1 MRLVVYVDDVG
12 IPAKLKKNV
21 DDLVEGRRKKGFELT
36 REGTS
41 AEFIGIKFE
50 KNLDDG
56 SINMTQKGLINK
68 IIETARMTGCNPN

>member
-36 REGTS
+36 REGTF
-41 AEFIGIKFE
+41 AEFLGIKFE